1 MGTVAR
7 VDAVRQQLVLT
18 DGTIVRVPSSTNIHR
33 GSEHLTLAQ
42 LEPGA
47 ELVIQLAPTPSAS
60 PGTTSTTTPRTSD
73 TAAAL
78 DATDVNVVW
87 SPSANSR

>member
-7 VDAVRQQLVLT
+7 VDAARQQLVLT
-18 DGTIVRVPSSTNIHR
+18 DGTIVRVASSANVHR

-60 PGTTSTTTPRTSD
+60 PGTTTTSTRRTPD

>member
-1 MGTVAR
+1 VAR
-7 VDAVRQQLVLT
+7 IDAARQQLVLT
-18 DGTIVRVPSSTNIHR
+18 DGTIVRVPSSANVHR
-33 GSEHLTLAQ
+33 GFEHLTLAQ

-60 PGTTSTTTPRTSD
+60 PNTTTTTTRRGPD
-73 TAAAL
+73 TPAAL